1 MILNLECFTNIFNFS
16 LHFSKQTNEQNLEI
30 ITLCSS
36 CLGETDLEEISNPC
50 QKAFFSNNECSLI
63 FSIKLSVQ
71 CMHLLFC
78 CIFMILR
85 LNWLLST
92 VTTLWFFLHK
102 RSFILLQFAPVQP
115 FIEQNCKHLPSSG
128 GCSKI
133 NWDCLYKSINC
144 YIHSKEYAQ

>member
-71 CMHLLFC
+71 CMHLLYFHDSQ
-78 CIFMILR
+78 IKLTSINSNNFMI
-85 LNWLLST
+85 
-92 VTTLWFFLHK
+92 FF
-102 RSFILLQFAPVQP
+102 A
-115 FIEQNCKHLPSSG
+115 
-128 GCSKI
+128 
-133 NWDCLYKSINC
+133 
-144 YIHSKEYAQ
+144 